1 MSPTEETP
9 ASTWVQIRKLLVSN
23 KSRLNFSV
31 PVGKLNNPF
40 VITCRFMISDEPR
53 SDSLGP
59 RISLMYDRKTWTN
72 LITPIAATPYR
83 QPIPKVPIWTRPS
96 RRRRSD
102 MKIKWEAR
110 SHLELMNLANWIS
123 KLMNLAFGSC
133 YCVFWVYVRTWPL
146 FLLFQLYLYLLLL
159 LLLFYFLAAD
169 LDYNSSENYN
179 STSK

>member
-1 MSPTEETP
+1 MVLIEAFSLALKSPYLIRRWIRTH
-9 ASTWVQIRKLLVSN
+9 WVQYVRKLLVS

-96 RRRRSD
+96 RRHRTD
-102 MKIKWEAR
+102 MKIQWEARKWEAR
-110 SHLELMNLANWIS
+110 THLELMNLANWIS
-123 KLMNLAFGSC
+123 EPINLALGSC
-133 YCVFWVYVRTWPL
+133 YCVFCVYVRTWPL
-146 FLLFQLYLYLLLL
+146 FLLF
-159 LLLFYFLAAD
+159 
-169 LDYNSSENYN
+169 
-179 STSK
+179 